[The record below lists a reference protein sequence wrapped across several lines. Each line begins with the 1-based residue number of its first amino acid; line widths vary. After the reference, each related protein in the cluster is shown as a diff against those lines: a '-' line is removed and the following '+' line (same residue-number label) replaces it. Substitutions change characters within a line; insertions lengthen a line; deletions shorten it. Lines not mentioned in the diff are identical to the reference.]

1 LLGSSAFASLLAL
14 YTPLC
19 GVLYVALAYA
29 AGGVTGDGGWAA
41 QSAVGFSGVL
51 FALAVDESALTPA
64 PTRSVFGLLSVPT
77 RLYPWVLMLVLQLLL
92 PNISFLGHLAGILAG
107 SLHAAGGLAWAL
119 PSLPAGFGASRPV
132 AIVTGANTGVG
143 LEASRGLLARGFDV
157 VVAARS
163 EARGRAAAAAL
174 NALNA
179 ISLNERGCPSNRRA
193 KLRFNIYKTVE

>member
-1 LLGSSAFASLLAL
+1 MLGSSAFASLLAL

-19 GVLYVALAYA
+19 GALYVALAYA

-64 PTRSVFGLLSVPT
+64 PMRSVFGLFSVPT

-119 PSLPAGFGASRPV
+119 PSLPALRR
-132 AIVTGANTGVG
+132 
-143 LEASRGLLARGFDV
+143 LEAAHACAPCARARAASALPSPALSHATAMPSASPPGPLLAP
-157 VVAARS
+157 
-163 EARGRAAAAAL
+163 
-174 NALNA
+174 
-179 ISLNERGCPSNRRA
+179 PSSR
-193 KLRFNIYKTVE
+193 